1 MERRGGAGMGITTTR
16 VTYTSFDTGPP
27 SSTHTG
33 SRNNP
38 TVAGST
44 GGFIG
49 LIAGLGI
56 FILVAL
62 LAGLYIYN
70 RIRRRRLAR
79 SGPSQRHSI
88 IPSLSFS
95 RHSDVRDPRD
105 DPYAD
110 TAAAAAYEYDP
121 TLTTT
126 PGVSRPRYQR
136 QRSSEWEL
144 PPEVSPRL
152 SGVPLPR
159 LDKGKGRA
167 TDLPNE
173 PDEAAY
179 PLRSRSPR
187 PHSPMSSSASL
198 PEGPFS
204 DQETPQRAE
213 GNPFETEAYDTRRL
227 SPEGVYGTAVQRHDN
242 GDDSDDDR
250 STIDGRSPI
259 AGDRL
264 DEGTRFVEKFSDTSN
279 SSSGHVSPIA
289 RGR

>member
-1 MERRGGAGMGITTTR
+1 M
-16 VTYTSFDTGPP
+16 
-27 SSTHTG
+27 HQ
-33 SRNNP
+33 
-38 TVAGST
+38 
-44 GGFIG
+44 
-49 LIAGLGI
+49 GLGV
-56 FILVAL
+56 FIVVAL

-79 SGPSQRHSI
+79 SGLSQRHSI

-95 RHSDVRDPRD
+95 RHSDVRDARD

-110 TAAAAAYEYDP
+110 AAAYEYEQP
-121 TLTTT
+121 LTPT
-126 PGVSRPRYQR
+126 PGASRPRYHR

-152 SGVPLPR
+152 QGVPLPK
-159 LDKGKGRA
+159 LDKGKSRA
-167 TDLPNE
+167 MDMPSE

-179 PLRSRSPR
+179 PLRCRSPR

-204 DQETPQRAE
+204 DHQTPMRAE
-213 GNPFETEAYDTRRL
+213 GNPFEPEAYDTHRL
-227 SPEGVYGTAVQRHDN
+227 SPEGAYAVTVQRHSG

-279 SSSGHVSPIA
+279 SSSGHASPIV
-289 RGR
+289 RG